1 MNSSCSKSQNWVLI
15 FWVDLLLF
23 FKGLISLQILHNQII
38 LLTLYVH
45 VCGYVDAGSHMW
57 RSGYNLE
64 ELNHL
69 TLLGYLLPVCG
80 LILELICSHWPK

>member
-15 FWVDLLLF
+15 FWVDLLHF
-23 FKGLISLQILHNQII
+23 FKGANISTDTSQSNYFTYFVCACLW
-38 LLTLYVH
+38 
-45 VCGYVDAGSHMW
+45 VCGCWLAHVAV
-57 RSGYNLE
+57 GYNLE

-80 LILELICSHWPK
+80 LILIGVEDL